1 MFENPRRGRQ
11 ARNFAT
17 NAPKIL
23 DLKSS
28 SEQIFSRKLPLGAP
42 VLASSHVAM
51 KAFLEN
57 VFSSTKLIIITTVMI
72 TLLKYTL
79 PHGTNLTIILI
90 GDISVLFLAAIV
102 ASLLREARSKIV
114 STRIYAMQTLC
125 S

>member
-1 MFENPRRGRQ
+1 MSG
-11 ARNFAT
+11 
-17 NAPKIL
+17 II
-23 DLKSS
+23 SV
-28 SEQIFSRKLPLGAP
+28 

>member
-1 MFENPRRGRQ
+1 MTCESRLVPALRIAFYKWNYFSCFSQFTCCHEG
-11 ARNFAT
+11 
-17 NAPKIL
+17 
-23 DLKSS
+23 
-28 SEQIFSRKLPLGAP
+28 IFRECVFKY
-42 VLASSHVAM
+42 
-51 KAFLEN
+51 KAN
-57 VFSSTKLIIITTVMI
+57 YYRMI

-114 STRIYAMQTLC
+114 STRIYTMQTLC

>member
-1 MFENPRRGRQ
+1 MSG
-11 ARNFAT
+11 
-17 NAPKIL
+17 II
-23 DLKSS
+23 SV
-28 SEQIFSRKLPLGAP
+28 

-57 VFSSTKLIIITTVMI
+57 VFSSTKLITTVMI

-102 ASLLREARSKIV
+102 ASLLREARSKIG

>member
-1 MFENPRRGRQ
+1 MSG
-11 ARNFAT
+11 
-17 NAPKIL
+17 II
-23 DLKSS
+23 SV
-28 SEQIFSRKLPLGAP
+28 
-42 VLASSHVAM
+42 VLVSSHVAM

-57 VFSSTKLIIITTVMI
+57 VFSSTKLITTVMI

>member
-1 MFENPRRGRQ
+1 MTCESRLVPALRIAFYEWNY
-11 ARNFAT
+11 
-17 NAPKIL
+17 
-23 DLKSS
+23 
-28 SEQIFSRKLPLGAP
+28 FSC
-42 VLASSHVAM
+42 LASSHVAM

-57 VFSSTKLIIITTVMI
+57 VFSSTKLITTVMI